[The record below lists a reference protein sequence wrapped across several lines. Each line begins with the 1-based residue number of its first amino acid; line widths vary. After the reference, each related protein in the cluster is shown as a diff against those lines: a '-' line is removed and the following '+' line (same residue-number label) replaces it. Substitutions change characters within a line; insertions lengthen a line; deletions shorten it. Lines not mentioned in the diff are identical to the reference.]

1 MLNYAPILALGGQR
15 LSLVCTTR
23 GIVNTFGAYQDYYE
37 SAILAHETP
46 SAISW
51 IGTLQGFLL
60 LIVGILT
67 GPIFDRGYIR
77 HLIVTGT
84 FLVVFGMMM
93 TSLCKSYYQILLA
106 QGICVGLGAGC
117 LFIPSVAIMATY
129 FSSKRAFM
137 TGITNAGGSIG
148 INHLKVAQNQF

>member
-1 MLNYAPILALGGQR
+1 MAAIFALRGKT
-15 LSLVCTTR
+15 LSLACVTR

-37 SAILAHETP
+37 SEILAHETP
-46 SAISW
+46 SAIFW
-51 IGTLQGFLL
+51 VGTLQGFLL
-60 LIVGILT
+60 LITGFLT
-67 GPIFDRGYIR
+67 GPIFDRGHVR
-77 HLIVTGT
+77 HLIFTGT

-93 TSLCKSYYQILLA
+93 TSLCKSYYQIILA
-106 QGICVGLGAGC
+106 QGVCVGIGAGC

-148 INHLKVAQNQF
+148 INYLNVI

>member
-1 MLNYAPILALGGQR
+1 M
-15 LSLVCTTR
+15 TR

-37 SAILAHETP
+37 STILSHETP

-51 IGTLQGFLL
+51 VGTLQGFLL
-60 LIVGILT
+60 LIIGILT
-67 GPIFDRGYIR
+67 GPIFDRGYVR
-77 HLIVTGT
+77 HLIVAGT

-117 LFIPSVAIMATY
+117 LFIPSVAIITTY

-137 TGITNAGGSIG
+137 TGIANAGGSIG
-148 INHLKVAQNQF
+148 INQLKVAWNLF